1 MAGSGD
7 GVPVLGGVY
16 VYPIK
21 SCGGI
26 SLASADLGA
35 TDLLH
40 DRRWMLVD
48 EGGGSCPSAGTRGW
62 P

>member
-1 MAGSGD
+1 VAGSGD

-35 TDLLH
+35 TGLLH
-40 DRRWMLVD
+40 DRR
-48 EGGGSCPSAGTRGW
+48 
-62 P
+62 